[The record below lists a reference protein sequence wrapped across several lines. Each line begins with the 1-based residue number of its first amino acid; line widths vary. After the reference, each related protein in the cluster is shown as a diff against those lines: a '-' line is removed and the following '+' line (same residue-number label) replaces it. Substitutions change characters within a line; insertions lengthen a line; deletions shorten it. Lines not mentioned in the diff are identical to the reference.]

1 MNLTREQTTVRE
13 RVRQFAEAEIG
24 PRVASMEAAR
34 SLERELPRLI
44 ARQGWIGVTI
54 PREYGG
60 LEAGHVAKS
69 VIDEELSRVSG
80 AMGAAAQASQLGTA
94 MIIHLGSDEQKRT
107 WLPQIAAGVC
117 LPTIAVTEPGSGSH
131 VLGVES
137 TARRRGRGEYV
148 LNGRKC
154 FIGNSAIGDVHGIVV
169 RTGKGTGA
177 GSLSA
182 FLVEADRPGL
192 SLPRHRPG
200 TGLHGFGFGE
210 LVLDNV
216 RVPAENMIGDLG
228 DGLTAALSSSTLY
241 GKPNLTAVGLGIH
254 QAIMDTT
261 LLYAR
266 EHRRYGRPL
275 EELPAV
281 ERRLGEIKSNL
292 MSARILAYDAV
303 SRLDRGEPCD
313 FELTNAKLTNADW
326 VLESARLAM
335 EVHGAAGLDPAH
347 HVERLERDA
356 RHIWAPAGT
365 GDIHLKRLADLVTG
379 RGRQHRQWSQIFAQ
393 PLTAPPHPAPTAPV
407 PLLETLT

>member
-1 MNLTREQTTVRE
+1 MILTNEQTDLRDRVRE
-13 RVRQFAEAEIG
+13 FAEAEIG
-24 PRVASMEAAR
+24 PRVAAMEAAR
-34 SLERELPRLI
+34 SVEHDLVRLI
-44 ARQGWIGVTI
+44 AQQGWIGVTI
-54 PREYGG
+54 PQEYGG

-80 AMGAAAQASQLGTA
+80 AMGAAAQASQLGAA
-94 MIIHLGSDEQKRT
+94 MIILLGSDEQKRT
-107 WLPQIAAGVC
+107 WLPQIAAGSC

-169 RTGKGTGA
+169 RTGRGTG
-177 GSLSA
+177 GLSA
-182 FLVEADRPGL
+182 FLVEAGRPGL
-192 SLPRHRPG
+192 SLPPHRPS

-216 RVPAENMIGDLG
+216 RVPAANMIGQRG
-228 DGLTAALSSSTLY
+228 DGLKAALSSSVLY

-254 QAIMDTT
+254 QALMETT
-261 LLYAR
+261 LHYAR
-266 EHRRYGRPL
+266 RQKRYGRPL

-281 ERRLGEIKSNL
+281 ERRLGEMKSNL

-313 FELTNAKLTNADW
+313 FELINAKLTNADW

-335 EVHGAAGLDPAH
+335 DVHGAAGLDPAH

-356 RHIWAPAGT
+356 KHIWAPAGT
-365 GDIHLKRLADLVTG
+365 GDIHLKRLAGLVTG
-379 RGRQHRQWSQIFAQ
+379 RGRQHRQWSEIFAQ
-393 PLTAPPHPAPTAPV
+393 PLSAPPRDASTTPTT
-407 PLLETLT
+407 LMETLT